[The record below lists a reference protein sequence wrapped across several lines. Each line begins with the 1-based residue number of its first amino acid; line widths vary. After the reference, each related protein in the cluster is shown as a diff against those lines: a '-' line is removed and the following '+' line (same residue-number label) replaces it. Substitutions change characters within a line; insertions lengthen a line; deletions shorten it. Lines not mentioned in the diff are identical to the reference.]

1 MRVRIEVGPPKEKL
15 GVPEARDWMMG
26 SPTHTHIHA
35 CFLTPPTLPKPF
47 AGAKLLII
55 ITVAQRLTAGSERN
69 PDSVSPPSG
78 GPLAHPAQGEILQF
92 PCKAGG
98 QSPEGDEI
106 PEEKDRDPATDLRA
120 RPLSSVARASS
131 PRWALGPATGRVR
144 VRMG

>member
-69 PDSVSPPSG
+69 PDSVFPPSG

-92 PCKAGG
+92 PRKAGG
-98 QSPEGDEI
+98 QSPERDEI
-106 PEEKDRDPATDLRA
+106 PEEKDRETRRPTCALVLCQAWPGRPLRA
-120 RPLSSVARASS
+120 GLWDQRQD
-131 PRWALGPATGRVR
+131 G
-144 VRMG
+144 